1 MAGLFCSNNYL
12 LTCAMTIK
20 LDQLIPRPL
29 RDRLSARPS
38 DIWNTTVS
46 LKSGDIVK
54 IKAPSG
60 SGKTTLVHIIYKLRQ
75 DYDGAVYLDNKALP
89 GMAENELATVRQ
101 VQMAI
106 VFQDLRL
113 FPNLSAR
120 ENIELKRILQAPFY
134 EAGKIDE
141 MAQRLGVTHVLD
153 QQAGIC
159 SYGEQQRIAIIRALI
174 QPYSWLV
181 MDEPFSHLDQANTR
195 LAADLI
201 AEECKKRGA
210 GLLVTDLDEDS
221 NFDYTQQY
229 QL

>member
-1 MAGLFCSNNYL
+1 MAGLFYSNNYL

-89 GMAENELATVRQ
+89 GIAENELATVRQ
-101 VQMAI
+101 LQMAI

-153 QQAGIC
+153 QQAGNLQLWRTAAHCYHPGID
-159 SYGEQQRIAIIRALI
+159 SALF
-174 QPYSWLV
+174 
-181 MDEPFSHLDQANTR
+181 MARH
-195 LAADLI
+195 
-201 AEECKKRGA
+201 G
-210 GLLVTDLDEDS
+210 
-221 NFDYTQQY
+221 
-229 QL
+229 